1 MKNFKE
7 YVNEWENIDE
17 ADMKDFTVTFSKTK
31 FAGKSIKNEPISV
44 KARSSREA
52 ITKAG
57 KLQYKLSPKDSIA
70 LDSKVKAA

>member
-31 FAGKSIKNEPISV
+31 FAGKSIKNEPKQESY
-44 KARSSREA
+44 S
-52 ITKAG
+52 TN
-57 KLQYKLSPKDSIA
+57 
-70 LDSKVKAA
+70 